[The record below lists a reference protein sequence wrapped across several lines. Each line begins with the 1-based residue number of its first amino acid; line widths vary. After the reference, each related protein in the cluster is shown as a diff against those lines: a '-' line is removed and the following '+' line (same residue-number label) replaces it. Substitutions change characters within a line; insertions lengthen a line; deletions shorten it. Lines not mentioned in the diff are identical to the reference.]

1 MIMQKK
7 KMINS
12 ITNVTNSK
20 DIEIIISDFLNNN
33 PITNDTFYNDDEN
46 ENLIDLVL
54 HIYQQFNEINDNI
67 IDDIKSYIEELLLQ
81 HIQVTQP
88 IYSNSHLKYLED
100 KLTYLEN
107 IPQPEQRT
115 PEWYEFRNN
124 RLTASDL
131 FYITSDNQS
140 KIVDIVKKKCGI
152 ESNYSPGAAILH
164 GIKFEPVA
172 TKIYEDRCNVIIT
185 EFGCLPHPSIPFFGA
200 SPDGICSIKSKNQNY
215 TGRML
220 EIKCPKS
227 RPITGIIPPVYFAQ
241 VQGQLEVCDLEYC
254 DFLECEIR
262 EYSNK
267 EDFFEDVNENNSLL
281 RKNGNEKGII
291 IEVYDL
297 SLKKTIYFYNYDNF
311 KTFED
316 FKLWEDNIIDFI
328 LGNPNYEYNTTTFW
342 KLNKFNVV
350 LVKRNREWF
359 NNNYIKI
366 YNFWQKVLDARKN
379 NTYSNEEEQKKKKKP
394 NYVPKYEKVD
404 DFEFLDD

>member
-1 MIMQKK
+1 MQKK
-7 KMINS
+7 NMINS

-185 EFGCLPHPSIPFFGA
+185 
-200 SPDGICSIKSKNQNY
+200 
-215 TGRML
+215 
-220 EIKCPKS
+220 
-227 RPITGIIPPVYFAQ
+227 
-241 VQGQLEVCDLEYC
+241 
-254 DFLECEIR
+254 
-262 EYSNK
+262 
-267 EDFFEDVNENNSLL
+267 
-281 RKNGNEKGII
+281 
-291 IEVYDL
+291 
-297 SLKKTIYFYNYDNF
+297 
-311 KTFED
+311 
-316 FKLWEDNIIDFI
+316 
-328 LGNPNYEYNTTTFW
+328 
-342 KLNKFNVV
+342 
-350 LVKRNREWF
+350 
-359 NNNYIKI
+359 
-366 YNFWQKVLDARKN
+366 
-379 NTYSNEEEQKKKKKP
+379 
-394 NYVPKYEKVD
+394 
-404 DFEFLDD
+404 